1 MEHDG
6 KPTYMKPYSYME
18 EALCKAAADG
28 NLAAASRIMHERIDP
43 NCKDAVGRSPMHYAA
58 LNGHFEII
66 RLLLCNR
73 ALVDVSDANNVT
85 PLHLAARND
94 HLRCAQ
100 LLCMAGA
107 DISRTCASGCTPRD
121 LAPFDSQ
128 TCYFLERS
136 HYIIPD
142 RDIER
147 GLTTAPESIVFD
159 NGTRFNSHQFS
170 ELVRKHGIIHA
181 TSSPLHPESN
191 GQAERFVD
199 TFKRALTKTEREG
212 TTTEVL
218 DTFLLNYRATPN
230 PQSPDGRPPAE
241 VMMNRRLKLAHDVI
255 LPTLTCFPSPTS
267 GERNIPGWQPCACQT
282 IAPGT
287 EA

>member
-1 MEHDG
+1 MEYDG

-85 PLHLAARND
+85 PLHMAARND

-128 TCYFLERS
+128 TCYFLERCELGEKPKPKS
-136 HYIIPD
+136 VFSRPSKWNIPVHAIPQKP
-142 RDIER
+142 RSSAKSTK
-147 GLTTAPESIVFD
+147 GKGKTESI
-159 NGTRFNSHQFS
+159 
-170 ELVRKHGIIHA
+170 KI
-181 TSSPLHPESN
+181 
-191 GQAERFVD
+191 
-199 TFKRALTKTEREG
+199 
-212 TTTEVL
+212 
-218 DTFLLNYRATPN
+218 
-230 PQSPDGRPPAE
+230 GR
-241 VMMNRRLKLAHDVI
+241 NL
-255 LPTLTCFPSPTS
+255 
-267 GERNIPGWQPCACQT
+267 
-282 IAPGT
+282 
-287 EA
+287 